1 MLNRAGGE
9 QSAHAA
15 QPFGSTEGPG
25 RAPAAVAAHGVLEF
39 ALGVL
44 VAVEVVEQAVAFGI
58 VGAELHAPAA
68 RRRAC
73 QATSCAVERIGLRG
87 RLRTGRSGLGIG
99 IGVAGFVL
107 LSASVGTAVIASAP
121 ACSGGLGGRP

>member
-1 MLNRAGGE
+1 
-9 QSAHAA
+9 
-15 QPFGSTEGPG
+15 
-25 RAPAAVAAHGVLEF
+25 VLEF

-44 VAVEVVEQAVAFGI
+44 VAVELVEQAIAFGI
-58 VGAELHAPAA
+58 VGTELRGVAA
-68 RRRAC
+68 RRRAR

-107 LSASVGTAVIASAP
+107 RGASVGTAVIASAR